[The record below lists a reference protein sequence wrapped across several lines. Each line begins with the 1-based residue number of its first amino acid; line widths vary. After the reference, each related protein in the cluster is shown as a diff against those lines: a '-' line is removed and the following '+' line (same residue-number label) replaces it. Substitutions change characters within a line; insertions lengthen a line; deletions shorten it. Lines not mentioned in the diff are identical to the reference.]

1 MATVLC
7 GIGAGI
13 GYDCT
18 AKRLV
23 SGVKKVWLFNIDQL
37 RTAIDPNG
45 TGYVR
50 GMEFTGYDGLYLFD
64 AGKFSHSATSPI
76 IKNAESGAVSF
87 GQNVTLR
94 LYPDSPTELAVLADL
109 TVSVVGAVVLTN
121 NSEFRIYGA
130 QNGMELGPDG
140 FVNPTGRASG
150 EDTATQIT
158 LVGEEKT
165 PYRIF
170 LHTDGTYNSTLA
182 LIEAYQF

>member
-7 GIGAGI
+7 GIGSGI
-13 GYDCT
+13 GYDCN
-18 AKRLV
+18 AKRKV

-45 TGYVR
+45 LGYVR
-50 GMEFTGYDGLYLFD
+50 GLEFTGYDGLYLFD

-76 IKNAESGAVSF
+76 NKNTDSGAVSF

-94 LYPDSPTELAVLADL
+94 LHPDTPEELAVLSDL

-130 QNGMELGPDG
+130 INGLELGPDG
-140 FVNPTGRASG
+140 FVNPTGRAQG

-158 LVGEEKT
+158 LIGEEQL
-165 PYRIF
+165 PYRI
-170 LHTDGTYNSTLA
+170 LLAADGTYASTLA
-182 LIEAYQF
+182 LVEAYQF